1 MSCSRVWPLI
11 FYQCEAGIHEPIG
24 RSVSDRIP
32 ESLMR
37 VSWKCREDLG
47 PNYILL
53 LVTSMANLMLI
64 MLMPVHIWELILQQ
78 EANSIVCSITELQER
93 IAVTEY

>member
-1 MSCSRVWPLI
+1 M
-11 FYQCEAGIHEPIG
+11 CEFQAIT
-24 RSVSDRIP
+24 
-32 ESLMR
+32 LFKR

-53 LVTSMANLMLI
+53 LVTSCANLMLI

-78 EANSIVCSITELQER
+78 EANAIVCSITELQER
-93 IAVTEY
+93 IAVMELQISYTLVTSAGDKTL